1 MGKRTLGN
9 LCGFH
14 FHSAPQV
21 PESFFQ
27 LRFMNAVSVTVGAT
41 ANVLVL
47 LVP

>member
-21 PESFFQ
+21 PQFFQ
-27 LRFMNAVSVTVGAT
+27 LRLMNAVGVTVGAT

-47 LVP
+47 LVL